1 MKGYRFHGWHGHV
14 QAARPRGGACRAV
27 CAPGTLEM
35 ASGLASPLGIQ
46 QDTQKPSRPIG
57 KREKAFGKRGGV

>member
-1 MKGYRFHGWHGHV
+1 M
-14 QAARPRGGACRAV
+14 